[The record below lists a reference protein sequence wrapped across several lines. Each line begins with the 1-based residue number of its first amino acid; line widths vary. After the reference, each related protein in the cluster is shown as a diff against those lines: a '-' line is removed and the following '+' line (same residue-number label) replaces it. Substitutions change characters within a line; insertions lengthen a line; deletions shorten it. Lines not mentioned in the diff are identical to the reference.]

1 MKLILA
7 LCLVLNIYAFGD
19 DYKDDIEK
27 AGAGETA
34 SLRAVQEHID
44 ALTNSIEEKRTILK
58 QLKDSR
64 SDEDRIVNEAIEAN
78 KLAKEQYD
86 KAQDELRKVVN
97 KDNRS
102 FFNIFGPRPNIN
114 RADSTA
120 ANTAMVASS
129 TAFENAEKKMNAKKR
144 ILSATD
150 EKIGFHQA
158 LIDQK
163 MSTYEKQLK
172 TKVGLE
178 QAQRQKMAAM
188 KANISNLELKIQE
201 AGVWKKLDDLKSE
214 IKDGKLKLAVLEN
227 TYNQGLIG
235 TFLKAKLEGLLRD
248 PVLCDAT
255 KSCSD
260 ENAKKDFRP
269 NLDRL
274 FSSTERDRKKQEGLS
289 RGAESESH

>member
-64 SDEDRIVNEAIEAN
+64 SDEDQIVNEAIKAN
-78 KLAKEQYD
+78 KLAREQYD
-86 KAQDELRKVVN
+86 KAQDEVRKVAN
-97 KDNRS
+97 KGNR
-102 FFNIFGPRPNIN
+102 FFGIGPRADIN
-114 RADSTA
+114 KGELELAKA
-120 ANTAMVASS
+120 AMDASS
-129 TAFENAEKKMNAKKR
+129 TAFENAEKKMNADKKR
-144 ILSATD
+144 LSATD
-150 EKIGFHQA
+150 EKIEFHQA
-158 LIDQK
+158 LIEKK

-178 QAQRQKMAAM
+178 QAQRQKMTAM

-274 FSSTERDRKKQEGLS
+274 FSSTERDRAKKDK
-289 RGAESESH
+289 ESHK